1 MEMMFHRKIFQNLDL
16 MLINCLLI

>member
-1 MEMMFHRKIFQNLDL
+1 MFHRKIFQNLDL